1 MKILYVLQFYNNFFN
16 SKYSRWE
23 PLKNGSKIFEWN
35 FYFDDEHVQT
45 KIYVTWSDHKYWDF
59 KNME

>member
-1 MKILYVLQFYNNFFN
+1 MRTI
-16 SKYSRWE
+16 E
-23 PLKNGSKIFEWN
+23 DTNGSKIFEWN

-45 KIYVTWSDHKYWDF
+45 KIYVTWSDSKYWDF